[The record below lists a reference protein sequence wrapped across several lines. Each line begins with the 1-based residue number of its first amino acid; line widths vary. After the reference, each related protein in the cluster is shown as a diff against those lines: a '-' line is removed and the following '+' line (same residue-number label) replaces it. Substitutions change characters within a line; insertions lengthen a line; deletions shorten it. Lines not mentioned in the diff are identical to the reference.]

1 METCIKCLRGL
12 YDLKRIISGKKFE
25 KCNAIQTQFDHFF
38 FFFLKGRYGS
48 NRIVHD

>member
-25 KCNAIQTQFDHFF
+25 KCNAIQKQFDHF